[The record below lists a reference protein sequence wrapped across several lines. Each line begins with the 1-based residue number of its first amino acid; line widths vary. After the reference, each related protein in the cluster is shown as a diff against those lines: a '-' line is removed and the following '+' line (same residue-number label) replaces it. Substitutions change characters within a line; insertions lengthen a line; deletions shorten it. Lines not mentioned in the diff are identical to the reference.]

1 MKKTRQGERKLNE
14 GWLETDEVITDV
26 TMLYRLGII
35 FSNKNV
41 MYFKAPILMYTQKE
55 VSAAGLKKHG
65 PKTKRDDFLI
75 MTKNGNLIRSFATKI
90 IIWGT
95 E

>member
-26 TMLYRLGII
+26 TMLYRLGDN
-35 FSNKNV
+35 F
-41 MYFKAPILMYTQKE
+41 FKYVLMYTQKE

>member
-1 MKKTRQGERKLNE
+1 
-14 GWLETDEVITDV
+14 
-26 TMLYRLGII
+26 
-35 FSNKNV
+35 
-41 MYFKAPILMYTQKE
+41 MYTQKE

-65 PKTKRDDFLI
+65 PKTKGDDFLI

-90 IIWGT
+90 IIWGA

>member
-1 MKKTRQGERKLNE
+1 
-14 GWLETDEVITDV
+14 
-26 TMLYRLGII
+26 
-35 FSNKNV
+35 
-41 MYFKAPILMYTQKE
+41 MYTQKE

-90 IIWGT
+90 IIWGA

>member
-1 MKKTRQGERKLNE
+1 
-14 GWLETDEVITDV
+14 
-26 TMLYRLGII
+26 
-35 FSNKNV
+35 

-75 MTKNGNLIRSFATKI
+75 MTKNGNSNRSFATKI

>member
-1 MKKTRQGERKLNE
+1 
-14 GWLETDEVITDV
+14 
-26 TMLYRLGII
+26 
-35 FSNKNV
+35 
-41 MYFKAPILMYTQKE
+41 MYMQKE

-65 PKTKRDDFLI
+65 PKTKRDDFFI

-90 IIWGT
+90 IIWGM

>member
-1 MKKTRQGERKLNE
+1 MKKARQGERKLNE

-26 TMLYRLGII
+26 TMLYRLGDN
-35 FSNKNV
+35 F
-41 MYFKAPILMYTQKE
+41 FKYVLMYTQKE